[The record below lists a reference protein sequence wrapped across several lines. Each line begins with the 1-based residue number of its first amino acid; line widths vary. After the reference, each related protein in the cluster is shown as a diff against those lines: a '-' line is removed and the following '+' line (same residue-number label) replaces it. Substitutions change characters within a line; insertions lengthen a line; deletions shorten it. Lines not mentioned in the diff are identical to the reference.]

1 MDMDDF
7 SSRFKVQKYF
17 YFGER
22 FGLNLDYVYNLYKRG
37 PYSPSLAAA
46 AFSVLEDDSFL
57 DEELLTEETKILKR
71 TTDFVE
77 GLSERDLE
85 VITTLDYLVSTNY
98 DELNQQEIVQKLHR
112 LKEWTKEI
120 PEEKLN
126 NYWKRL
132 VEFGLIESP

>member
-1 MDMDDF
+1 MDDF
-7 SSRFKVQKYF
+7 SSRFMVQKYI

-57 DEELLTEETKILKR
+57 DEELSSEETNILKR
-71 TTDFVE
+71 TSDFVE

-85 VITTLDYLVSTNY
+85 VITTLDYLVLTNY
-98 DELNQQEIVQKLHR
+98 DDLNRQEIEQKLHR

-120 PEEKLN
+120 SEEKLN
-126 NYWKRL
+126 YYWNRL
-132 VEFGLIESP
+132 VEFGLIVFPDK